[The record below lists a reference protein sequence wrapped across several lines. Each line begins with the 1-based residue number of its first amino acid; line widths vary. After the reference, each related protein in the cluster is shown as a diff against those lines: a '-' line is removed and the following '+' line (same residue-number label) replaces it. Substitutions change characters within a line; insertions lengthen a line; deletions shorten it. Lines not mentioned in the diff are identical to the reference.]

1 MLGGYPKIRMGSPKH
16 GREKVL
22 STRSSA
28 VVKQKETENLPLVA
42 QIPKNLNPFTCALAP
57 PFIGRRRDFYIL
69 KTLSSSRN
77 ISNVNTYKNV
87 FFISHIYKP
96 ATSSHSKPGLFGT
109 TTLTLLLTGS

>member
-1 MLGGYPKIRMGSPKH
+1 MGSPKH

-77 ISNVNTYKNV
+77 IPNVNTYKNV